1 MPRPARIEGLD
12 VARALAILGMFG
24 AHVGDHQSENG
35 WAWLTVTHGRPSA
48 LFAILAGVS
57 ISLMLTR
64 KAGVT
69 GDLAPASA
77 VTHTRWRVAVRGII
91 LMVLGLV
98 LSELGTPVIVILT
111 NLGVMFLLS
120 VIAFRWQVWWLWV
133 GAAVCFVL
141 GQLAVRTVATGA
153 GNVGLYDL
161 PVVGKLWFETY
172 PAISW
177 MGYILAGMAI
187 GRLTLTARRTQV
199 LLGVVGVA
207 GLLIVKMVEVVAGGA
222 VRTDDSLW
230 LSTEAHS
237 YSPLEMAGNLAS
249 ACLVIAVCLWAAQAA
264 RPAVWPLIA
273 AGSMALT
280 LYVAHLIVIAAV
292 GDEVVYE
299 ATNVAYAVL
308 CLSAIL
314 FASLW
319 RWLVGQ
325 GPLEKLLSV
334 ASMAAANAVVGNNSE
349 GPDRQRATR
358 Q

>member
-24 AHVGDHQSENG
+24 AHVGDDKGENG
-35 WAWLTVTHGRPSA
+35 WAWLTVSHGRPSA

-77 VTHTRWRVAVRGII
+77 VLHTRWRVAVRAII
-91 LMVLGLV
+91 LIVLGLV

-120 VIAFRWQVWWLWV
+120 LVAFRWQARWLWV
-133 GAAVCFVL
+133 GAAVCVL
-141 GQLAVRTVATGA
+141 VGQLAVRTAATGA
-153 GNVGLYDL
+153 GNVGLHDL
-161 PVVGKLWFETY
+161 PVVGTLWSEHY

-187 GRLTLTARRTQV
+187 GRLPLATRRTQV
-199 LLGVVGVA
+199 VLGLAGVA
-207 GLLIVKMVEVVAGGA
+207 GLVIAAVISARAGG
-222 VRTDDSLW
+222 TTTHDSLW

-249 ACLVIAVCLWAAQAA
+249 ASLVIAVCLWLAQVA
-264 RPAVWPLIA
+264 RPVMWPLIA
-273 AGSMALT
+273 TGSMALT
-280 LYVAHLIVIAAV
+280 LYVAHLIVISAV
-292 GDEVVYE
+292 GDEIVYE
-299 ATNVAYAVL
+299 ATNVAYVVL

-334 ASMAAANAVVGNNSE
+334 SSMAAANAVVGDGAAGS
-349 GPDRQRATR
+349 DRQPVAR